1 MASVDSVLFA
11 VGLHSAVAE
20 AEILEKVESEVHVV
34 VVVMVVVVAAVGA
47 LDVDVGVVIV
57 VAEIVV
63 HYYSIHLSQQHVVVV
78 VVAQVASKSGG
89 SCNFGRE
96 FH

>member
-1 MASVDSVLFA
+1 VDSVLFA

-47 LDVDVGVVIV
+47 LDVDVGVDVVIV

-63 HYYSIHLSQQHVVVV
+63 HYYSIHLSQQYVV